1 MGRGLPSSPKVQT
14 LPAPFARPRHKRMNL
29 ARMKQHPHPPHL
41 LRVGISTASL
51 VVVVPMA
58 PCKYI
63 GVIGKWVQ
71 ICKGTIQLHCASDGG
86 VADNFCKRQFC
97 ISQASSCSASMSM
110 VYAKSLRKSERRESP
125 VLRPYPVRLT
135 SSA

>member
-1 MGRGLPSSPKVQT
+1 
-14 LPAPFARPRHKRMNL
+14 
-29 ARMKQHPHPPHL
+29 
-41 LRVGISTASL
+41 
-51 VVVVPMA
+51 MA

-63 GVIGKWVQ
+63 GVIGKWVL

-86 VADNFCKRQFC
+86 VSDNFCKQQFC

-110 VYAKSLRKSERRESP
+110 VYAKSLKSERRKSP